1 MEEPWSR
8 EGGGAC
14 SDSGYLFKVEPN
26 RRNKG
31 HWSRFGEEHREF
43 SLGMLHFGHP
53 ACGSGDVS
61 MWMRFKGRRWDEM
74 T

>member
-1 MEEPWSR
+1 MEEFWFR

-14 SDSGYLFKVEPN
+14 LDFGYFFKVELN

-31 HWSRFGEEHREF
+31 YWSRFGEEYREF
-43 SLGMLHFGHP
+43 SLGMLYFGYLV
-53 ACGSGDVS
+53 CGLGDVS

-74 T
+74 I